1 MVKKTEDFNIDW
13 GNNSPID
20 DFGSLY
26 QDKGKGGF
34 DRIKDFAKG
43 FISGSVSSIGNPT
56 DAAEIVNKTMPRG
69 YGKAVTDAMELGSG
83 VKELYDEVQSQYG
96 QISDPLKRT
105 VGRAAEQYEKYL
117 PKGFAKRAK
126 RWGSTANQFHHTKSE
141 SQIQNE
147 QLSQTL
153 EEIFGVQSIQQAQS
167 DARAD
172 ARESVRIGLESK
184 HRIRVFNQGE
194 RIESSLNRLVAYQDR
209 VASPF
214 QRKML
219 EVQIKQYYIQAKT
232 LETIQN
238 TQRIQT
244 EAFRVLT
251 SEIQKPDILKLR
263 THKET
268 RNVYGEAG
276 EREAGMSFFG
286 SRGAEFQ
293 RIRENMVR
301 EGREAMQQI
310 VFNTRQML
318 GLADMGM
325 MAGSMGGGGSS
336 FRTAGSMVGS
346 FAPSIIA
353 NLFGDKIKSRLDKN
367 PRLRRGGANA
377 QFIAENFR
385 PWLNKQAKGDGLA
398 SPLAGIL
405 SNLLQD
411 DRSRLSVKEDTIS
424 SINQPVAYRRQD
436 SKALTEVIPGY
447 LARILQVVTSIR
459 TGSDAPL
466 IKYDY
471 NANKF
476 AERGSVAKNVIKS
489 MINRDGGQWVRD
501 DVYNLIDTIGG
512 GDKLDRETRYNLAR
526 QLLSDN
532 YNKQMPSRERLTKAE
547 SFNKLTPEQAKV
559 VSNMFRKHFRGDN
572 YREKELEFSSQY
584 NQLGANLRSNQA
596 SIQDHVTSGLSDYLS
611 EEGVIKGGR
620 IQPDRLFE
628 LYLNTTDAGLP
639 KEEKDTTYFDLTK
652 KFVGNIDQKYGVS
665 EKFGRRKKGA
675 KDWTRRT
682 AVRAKRKVRSNAEI
696 ARRLIEKEESIRNL
710 RNMRDSILARGSQT
724 MDDIK
729 DSEQVQDLLDMINHV
744 DPRTEEGEQT
754 IKSIQSFI
762 DSTREQAGEIA
773 SREALNS
780 YGSSIRRFANK
791 AGNAIRNPKATFE
804 AVRDKVKGIN
814 TDKIREKATSMGRGV
829 SDRGQSYLSQIS
841 SAGGAAADKAGK
853 FIDPVALSID
863 DMKDEMSEKLDETV
877 TVLKKLLNIDEER
890 EEREKGPRRGSFEDL
905 ANRKEQR
912 RQEKLNK
919 MNTRSDAED
928 SGLFSNLFGNLFG
941 LGNIGEKIKGMLG
954 FDGAAGIGD
963 IAEGIMDRFEGR
975 DIERENRRG
984 RRGARGRRGGRFAR
998 AARGIGGRFSASP
1011 GGFAGGA
1018 QNAGRFGAFKQG
1030 YGAGKGAQRLGGNTL
1045 RAGKNLGSRLNIFTG
1060 GGLKRAAKNLFS
1072 RNTLRAGYSA
1082 GKAGMKGVGKFIRGS
1097 ALLGKG
1103 MDSTF
1108 WRLAKFGGRMALRT
1122 ALFSAG
1128 AVASVLTSPVA
1139 LTGMAI
1145 AGVGA
1150 AGYGLFK
1157 YFTRPKLGDV
1167 STYRYAQYGFAP
1179 EDEDNYKKIFALE
1192 KVLTPFLAFTEDGIA
1207 RLKKGIDPSAVFG
1220 ALEIDVNK
1228 GDEDGAARLQDWLG
1242 GRFMPVF
1249 LLNVSVLS
1257 KVAKTTDLQKV
1268 DKLNLEEKV
1277 KYLEGVRFESGPY
1290 DILTNPF
1297 SEDNR
1302 LVMDKDKVA
1311 AVYDDLFNKVKEKL
1325 GPAKTQAAMLGP
1337 MSDPKDTLH
1346 KVDILDK
1353 DGKPISDAE
1362 KAALLQ
1368 QGAQMGIKP
1377 TNVNTP
1383 EELEKLARLGG
1394 YTVGAVNVAGSVTLP
1409 TTRDPSIISAVDAV
1423 RYKAYGLDEMN
1434 LPKVRNLQ
1442 EAEQH
1447 AFTRMQVVDSSTV
1460 QYQGPLEAA
1469 LTTLGPSFGVT
1480 DLSGPMGREWIE
1492 WFNFRFLPVY
1502 SRAASLMYQYRKTM
1516 EVDQVVNRLSASER
1530 LEVANQTASTMSV
1543 NKDGE
1548 TTSIWLLTATPWPG
1562 VKVNTDVMSV
1572 VPNLDALKKEVAE
1585 VNVPQTQ
1592 VKKDEQDKYK
1602 PYQQQNIKPGDPD
1615 YDQGGANFGA
1625 MYGGANA
1632 GGQGLGL
1639 PGANFNP
1646 ATGAGIPG
1654 GNLSIP
1660 SMAGAQIGQG
1670 TGGAYTTIP
1679 DATGKQGYQAFKD
1692 LIAGAAQ
1699 MSGVSEVDLA
1709 TFIGLESTYNNNAKP
1724 GTSSAKGLGQFIDST
1739 WEATLKAYGGK
1750 YGIPAGTS
1758 VYDPRANALMTAEY
1772 MKENYGVLKRAFPNR
1787 NISMLDLYFAHFLG
1801 PGGVQTFIKAKPD
1814 ELGKDVLPK
1823 AAKANPWVFSDKDTK
1838 RPRTIAEIWQSVANR
1853 ASSIQSK
1860 QMGITPTVNSG
1871 QGVQIGQGTGGAGTP
1886 GLNTQTAGISNDIGA
1901 AVLGANTAGG
1911 GLQSSSVPIGGTSHQ
1926 VMTESE
1932 DDPSVSAP
1940 VNTAV
1945 ANATPVTEPS
1955 PAPAPSAAPVTV
1967 PTAPAA
1973 PAAPAKP
1980 KEPEMPVTVRYERQ
1994 EFLPKGIT
2002 GELTTPD
2009 GKKILTLENVNYPSP
2024 GIYKAELKVTKT
2036 KVASYLLTHEG
2047 TGENLI
2053 IHMGDGSNDLQPTPM
2068 MGMLLGMGYRDETDG
2083 EDQIKIN
2090 SVRAGF
2096 LILHGK
2102 AGEKFRIE
2110 IKGGD
2115 MKKEIKKVEE
2125 PVPEPTPA
2133 PVAKP
2138 DPKPEPVV
2146 QATPSTTPTPAPA
2159 ASKAPAAPTVVPTPP
2174 TSTLRQSTGPSLS
2187 NGAPVGM
2194 GSQTAMSGF
2203 AHQQQQQIS
2212 SKVRVDQDAHL
2223 TELVRNTD
2231 LQEQQLDK
2239 LTSMNMTLDDIRKL
2253 LTQSNEK
2260 IIEALSKNPSSG
2272 GSLIAPQSSGGGS
2285 SSPRQ
2290 RSPVPEPVVST
2301 ARGL

>member
-1 MVKKTEDFNIDW
+1 MVKKTEDFTTDW
-13 GNNSPID
+13 GTSSPID

-26 QDKGKGGF
+26 QQKGSF

-43 FISGSVSSIGNPT
+43 FITGSASSIGNPT

-96 QISDPLKRT
+96 QIADPLKRT

-117 PKGFAKRAK
+117 PKGLAKRGK
-126 RWGSTANQFHHTKSE
+126 RWAATANSFHQTKSE
-141 SQIQNE
+141 AQIQSE
-147 QLSQTL
+147 QLSATL
-153 EEIFGVQSIQQAQS
+153 EEIFGLQSVQQAQS
-167 DARAD
+167 EARAD
-172 ARESVRIGLESK
+172 ARESVKIGLESK

-194 RIESSLNRLVAYQDR
+194 RIEASLNRLVAYQDR
-209 VASPF
+209 ITSPF

-219 EVQIKQYYIQAKT
+219 EVQIKQYYVQAKT

-251 SEIQKPDILKLR
+251 SEIQKPDILKLK

-310 VFNTRQML
+310 VFNTSQML

-325 MAGSMGGGGSS
+325 MAGGMGGGSS
-336 FRTAGSMVGS
+336 YRTAGSMIGS
-346 FAPSIIA
+346 MAPTVLA

-411 DRSRLSVKEDTIS
+411 DRSRLSVREDTIS
-424 SINQPVAYRRQD
+424 SINQPVAFRRQD
-436 SKALTEVIPGY
+436 SKAITEVIPGY

-471 NANKF
+471 NSNKF

-512 GDKLDRETRYNLAR
+512 GDKLDKETRYNLAR

-559 VSNMFRKHFRGDN
+559 VSGMFQKHFRGDN
-572 YREKELEFSSQY
+572 YREKELAFSSQY

-596 SIQDHVTSGLSDYLS
+596 SIQDHITSGLSDYLS

-628 LYLNTTDAGLP
+628 LYLNTTDAGMAR
-639 KEEKDTTYFDLTK
+639 EEPDTKYFDLAK
-652 KFVGNIDQKYGVS
+652 KFATGVDDRYGVS
-665 EKFGRRKKGA
+665 KRFRRGKKGA
-675 KDWTRRT
+675 KDWTRRRV
-682 AVRAKRKVRSNAEI
+682 VRAKRKVTSNAEI

-710 RNMRDSILARGSQT
+710 RNMRDSILARGAQT
-724 MDDIK
+724 IEDVR
-729 DSEQVQDLLDMINHV
+729 DSEQMQELLDMVSHV

-754 IKSIQSFI
+754 IKSIQTFI
-762 DSTREQAGEIA
+762 EETREQAGEITNRESFNNYSGSVRKFA
-773 SREALNS
+773 SKV
-780 YGSSIRRFANK
+780 GK
-791 AGNAIRNPKATFE
+791 AVRNPRSTFE

-814 TDKIREKATSMGRGV
+814 KDKIREKATSMGRGV
-829 SDRGQSYLSQIS
+829 SDRGQSYLAQV
-841 SAGGAAADKAGK
+841 SAGGAAAAEKASQLA
-853 FIDPVALSID
+853 DPVVMSID
-863 DMKDEMSEKLDETV
+863 DLKDDLSSKMDEQV
-877 TVLKKLLNIDEER
+877 AVLKKLLNIDEER

-905 ANRKEQR
+905 ANRREQR
-912 RQEKLNK
+912 RQDKLNQQ
-919 MNTRSDAED
+919 NTRSDAED

-975 DIERENRRG
+975 DIDRENRRG

-1018 QNAGRFGAFKQG
+1018 QNAGRFGDFKKG
-1030 YGAGKGAQRLGGNTL
+1030 FRTGKGVQDAGRGAL
-1045 RAGKNLGSRLNIFTG
+1045 RAGRNLGSRLNIFTG
-1060 GGLKRAAKNLFS
+1060 GGLKRAAGKLFS
-1072 RNTLRAGYSA
+1072 RNTLRAGYGA

-1097 ALLGKG
+1097 AMLGRG

-1145 AGVGA
+1145 AGAGA

-1157 YFTRPKLGDV
+1157 YFTRPKLGDI

-1192 KVLTPFLAFTEDGIA
+1192 KVLSPFIALTEDGIA

-1249 LLNVSVLS
+1249 LLNVSVMS

-1277 KYLEGVRFESGPY
+1277 KFLEGVRFESGPY

-1297 SEDNR
+1297 SEENR

-1311 AVYDDLFNKVKEKL
+1311 AVYEDLFNKVKEKL
-1325 GPAKTQAAMLGP
+1325 GPAKTQAAMLGS
-1337 MSDPKDTLH
+1337 MRDPKDPLH
-1346 KVDILDK
+1346 KVDFLDK
-1353 DGKPISDAE
+1353 DGNAISDAQ

-1368 QGAQMGIKP
+1368 QGAQVGIKP

-1394 YTVGAVNVAGSVTLP
+1394 YTVAAVNVAGSVGLP

-1423 RYKAYGLDEMN
+1423 RYKAYGLNDMN
-1434 LPKVRNLQ
+1434 LTKVRNLQ

-1447 AFTRMQVVDSSTV
+1447 AFTRMQVVDAKTV

-1502 SRAASLMYQYRKTM
+1502 ARASSLMYQYRKTM

-1562 VKVNTDVMSV
+1562 MKINGDVTSII
-1572 VPNLDALKKEVAE
+1572 PNLDALKKEVAE

-1592 VKKDEQDKYK
+1592 LKKDEPNKYQ

-1615 YDQGGANFGA
+1615 LNAGGANFGS
-1625 MYGGANA
+1625 MYSGGAS
-1632 GGQGLGL
+1632 GMGL

-1646 ATGAGIPG
+1646 ANGLGIPG
-1654 GNLSIP
+1654 GVGGNQTIP
-1660 SMAGAQIGQG
+1660 TMAGAQIGQG
-1670 TGGAYTTIP
+1670 QGGAYTSIP
-1679 DATGKQGYQAFKD
+1679 DATGKQGYSAFKD
-1692 LIAGAAQ
+1692 LIAAAAK
-1699 MSGVSEVDLA
+1699 MSGVSEIDLA
-1709 TFIGLESTYNNNAKP
+1709 TFIGLESTFNNNAVP
-1724 GTSSAKGLGQFIDST
+1724 GTSTAKGLGQFIDGT
-1739 WEATLKAYGGK
+1739 WKATLKAYGGK
-1750 YGIPAGTS
+1750 YGIPDGTS

-1814 ELGKDVLPK
+1814 ALGKDVMPQ
-1823 AAKANPWVFSDKDTK
+1823 AAKSNPWVFYNKDTK
-1838 RPRTIAEIWQSVANR
+1838 VPRTVAEIWQNIANR
-1853 ASSIQSK
+1853 ASNIQSK

-1871 QGVQIGQGTGGAGTP
+1871 QGVEIGQGTVQGGTTP
-1886 GLNTQTAGISNDIGA
+1886 GLTAQTAAISNDIGS
-1901 AVLGANTAGG
+1901 AVMGANTAGG
-1911 GLQSSSVPIGGTSHQ
+1911 GLQSTNAPIGGTSHQ
-1926 VMTESE
+1926 VMNEPE
-1932 DDPSVSAP
+1932 ADPMANAP
-1940 VNTAV
+1940 VASATTNTA
-1945 ANATPVTEPS
+1945 AAPEPA
-1955 PAPAPSAAPVTV
+1955 PAPAPSAAP
-1967 PTAPAA
+1967 AA
-1973 PAAPAKP
+1973 PVAPAKP
-1980 KEPEMPVTVRYERQ
+1980 KEPEMPVTVTYERQ
-1994 EFLPKGIT
+1994 EFLPKGVV
-2002 GELTTPD
+2002 GEIALPN
-2009 GKKILTLENVNYPSP
+2009 GKKLAALENPNYPSP
-2024 GIYKAELKVTKT
+2024 GIYSAEMKVSKNSI
-2036 KVASYLLTHEG
+2036 ASYLLVHEG
-2047 TGENLI
+2047 TGEHLI
-2053 IHMGDGSNDLQPTPM
+2053 LHAGDGSNELQPVPM
-2068 MGMLLGMGYRDETDG
+2068 MGMMPGISTRDESDG
-2083 EDQIKIN
+2083 EDGLKIG

-2096 LILHGK
+2096 LILHHNV
-2102 AGEKFRIE
+2102 GEKFRIQ

-2125 PVPEPTPA
+2125 PAPEPISTPTQA
-2133 PVAKP
+2133 PASTPKTE
-2138 DPKPEPVV
+2138 PKPEPVA
-2146 QATPSTTPTPAPA
+2146 QATPSTTPTPSTTSAPA
-2159 ASKAPAAPTVVPTPP
+2159 AATPTPSTP
-2174 TSTLRQSTGPSLS
+2174 TTSRTSGPSLM

-2203 AHQQQQQIS
+2203 AQQQQQQIS
-2212 SKVRVDQDAHL
+2212 SKTRVDQDAHL

-2231 LQEQQLDK
+2231 FQEQQLNT
-2239 LTSMNMTLDDIRKL
+2239 LTTMNTTLDDIRKL

-2260 IIEALSKNPSSG
+2260 IIEALAKNPSGSG
-2272 GSLIAPQSSGGGS
+2272 GNIITNRQTPNGTSSNRS
-2285 SSPRQ
+2285 
-2290 RSPVPEPVVST
+2290 RSPVPDPVVDT
-2301 ARGL
+2301 ARRL